1 MPFWFLHQEWL
12 NLHANYLELFHQS
25 QLNLFK
31 IMAAVNAAPEENE
44 GNHNNKSM
52 VKISILFLS
61 WQALKGLVRLQA
73 LAPGNIMTCHNS
85 TGYGSSCVSSSSCP
99 SMSGKDVR
107 VWRTRGKD
115 AALKQ
120 TKKRRLRRLS
130 TSPYIIYRH
139 EMCTFACIQFLFKLT
154 FLFLTKQPTFL
165 THRLFCQALPHDRAG
180 PNVQE
185 NEEQHGAMIELQQL

>member
-1 MPFWFLHQEWL
+1 M
-12 NLHANYLELFHQS
+12 NLHADYLELFHQS
-25 QLNLFK
+25 QLNLLK
-31 IMAAVNAAPEENE
+31 IMAAANAALEENE

-73 LAPGNIMTCHNS
+73 LVSGHTMTCHNS

-107 VWRTRGKD
+107 AWQTRVQMPYSS
-115 AALKQ
+115 KQ
-120 TKKRRLRRLS
+120 RRGGWEGWAHNHISS
-130 TSPYIIYRH
+130 TD
-139 EMCTFACIQFLFKLT
+139 MTCTFACVQFLFKLT

-165 THRLFCQALPHDRAG
+165 THFLFCQVLPHDRAG
-180 PNVQE
+180 PSVQE